1 LSLLSQLASLPVSV
15 MLEGDETQKGESP
28 MNFYNN
34 THPYFCGIDLH
45 ARTLYVCIID
55 QLGEVCVHKEIPAE
69 PSKLKGLLDPYTG
82 NIVVGVECMHCWY
95 WVSDFCADL
104 SIDFILG
111 HALYMKA
118 IHGGKA
124 KNDRIDSFKI
134 ANLIR
139 GGNFPLAYVYPKEM
153 RATRDLLR
161 RRMKIVRHGAD
172 LKGHVSNTT
181 SQYNLPPN
189 KVNLKNTCAREQLK
203 STFPDPVV
211 QRNIDFDMTILDAYA
226 KELSKVEWFIEQQA
240 KQHNPVHFRLLKSIP
255 GIGRILTLTIIY
267 EIGDVNRFESV
278 QKFSSYARLVK
289 CKAESAG
296 KTYGTQGNKI
306 GNAHLKWAFSEA
318 AVLHLRGNDKAKNY
332 LATLQKRMSKGKA
345 LSALAHKMGRCV
357 YFMLKNETPFDK
369 NKFLK
374 G

>member
-1 LSLLSQLASLPVSV
+1 
-15 MLEGDETQKGESP
+15 

-34 THPYFCGIDLH
+34 THPYYCGIDLH
-45 ARTLYVCIID
+45 ARSLYVCIID
-55 QLGEVCVHKEIPAE
+55 QDGNTCVHKEISADPTKLHHLLE
-69 PSKLKGLLDPYTG
+69 PYIG

-95 WVSDFCADL
+95 WVADFCDDIG
-104 SIDFILG
+104 IDFILG

-139 GGNFPLAYVYPKEM
+139 GGNFPVAYVYPKAM

-172 LKGHVSNTT
+172 LKAHVANTT

-189 KVNLKNTCAREQLK
+189 KVNLKNVSAREHIR
-203 STFPDPVV
+203 SAFPDPVV
-211 QRNIDFDMTILDAYA
+211 QRNMDLNMSILECYA
-226 KELSKVEWFIEQQA
+226 KELSKLEWFIEQQA
-240 KQHNPVHFRLLKSIP
+240 KQHNPVHFHILKSIH
-255 GIGRILTLTIIY
+255 GIGRILALTIIY
-267 EIGDVNRFESV
+267 EIGDINRFKSV
-278 QKFSSYARLVK
+278 QDFASYSRLVK

-296 KTYGTQGNKI
+296 KSYGAQGNKI
-306 GNAHLKWAFSEA
+306 GNAHLKWAFGEA
-318 AVLHLRGNDKAKNY
+318 AVIYLRGNDKAKAY
-332 LATLQKRMSKGKA
+332 LLKLQKRMSKAKA
-345 LSALAHKMGRCV
+345 LSALAHKLGRCV
-357 YFMLKNETPFDK
+357 YFMLKNETVFDER
-369 NKFLK
+369 KFLN

>member
-1 LSLLSQLASLPVSV
+1 
-15 MLEGDETQKGESP
+15 

-34 THPYFCGIDLH
+34 LHPYYCGIDLH
-45 ARTLYVCIID
+45 ARVLYVCILD
-55 QLGEVCVHKEIPAE
+55 ENGQTLVHKEISASPDKLRSLLE
-69 PSKLKGLLDPYTG
+69 PYLGD
-82 NIVVGVECMHCWY
+82 IVVGVECMHCWY
-95 WVSDFCADL
+95 WVADFCEEMGV
-104 SIDFILG
+104 DFILG

-139 GGNFPLAYVYPKEM
+139 GGNFPLAYVYPKAM

-172 LKGHVSNTT
+172 LKAHVTNTT

-189 KVNLKNTCAREQLK
+189 KVNLKNIGAREQLK
-203 STFPDPVV
+203 SNFPNPAV
-211 QRNIDFDMTILDAYA
+211 QKNINLDMAILDCYA
-226 KELSKVEWFIEQQA
+226 EQLSKVEWYIGQQA
-240 KQHNPVHFRLLKSIP
+240 KQHNPVHLHLLKSVW
-255 GIGRILTLTIIY
+255 GIGPILALTILY
-267 EIGDVNRFESV
+267 EIGHIQRFDSV
-278 QKFSSYARLVK
+278 QKFASYARLVK

-318 AVLHLRGNDKAKNY
+318 AVLYLRGNEKAQHY
-332 LATLQKRMSKGKA
+332 LLTLQKRMSKAKA
-345 LSALAHKMGRCV
+345 LSALAHKLGRCV
-357 YFMLKNETPFDK
+357 YFMLKNETVFDESR
-369 NKFLK
+369 FLK
-374 G
+374 A

>member
-1 LSLLSQLASLPVSV
+1 
-15 MLEGDETQKGESP
+15 

-34 THPYFCGIDLH
+34 IHPYYCGVDLH
-45 ARTLYVCIID
+45 ARSLYACIID
-55 QLGEVCVHKEIPAE
+55 QEGNTCAHREISADPD
-69 PSKLKGLLDPYTG
+69 KLLKSLKPYIG

-95 WVSDFCADL
+95 WVADFCDDTG
-104 SIDFILG
+104 IDFILG

-139 GGNFPLAYVYPKEM
+139 GGNFPLAYVYPKAM

-172 LKGHVSNTT
+172 LKAHVANTT

-189 KVNLKNTCAREQLK
+189 KVNLKNPSAREQLK
-203 STFPDPVV
+203 HTFSEQAV
-211 QRNIDFDMTILDAYA
+211 QRNIDLDTAILDCYA
-226 KELSKVEWFIEQQA
+226 SELGKIEWYIQQQA
-240 KQHNPVHFRLLKSIP
+240 KQHKPNHFHLLKSVW
-255 GIGRILTLTIIY
+255 GIGPILALTIIY
-267 EIGDVNRFESV
+267 EIGDIERFESV
-278 QKFSSYARLVK
+278 QKFASYARLVK

-318 AVLHLRGNDKAKNY
+318 AVLYLRGNEKAQKY
-332 LATLQKRMSKGKA
+332 LLKLQKRMSKAKA
-345 LSALAHKMGRCV
+345 LSALAHKLGRCV
-357 YFMLKNETPFDK
+357 YFMLKNETVFDERRL
-369 NKFLK
+369 LK